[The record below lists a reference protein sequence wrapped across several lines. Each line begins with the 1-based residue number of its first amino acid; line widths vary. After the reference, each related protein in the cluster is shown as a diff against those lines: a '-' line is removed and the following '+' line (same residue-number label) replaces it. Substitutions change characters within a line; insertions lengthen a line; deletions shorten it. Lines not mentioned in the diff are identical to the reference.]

1 MKSHFSFIVG
11 IFLGVVLSLGFGSV
25 SSANPPQASANPPQ
39 KGIITVGLIQG
50 LGLNLPSKL
59 EKQSGLASNSAPAKT
74 VHRAN
79 IIPTTVSGS
88 GVRQTSGEL
97 AADSLTRDLDVSN
110 QMTLDLAPETDSMQQ
125 MTLDEPEI
133 NLTDASAEEALL
145 NSSPEPAASN
155 SMEIPN
161 VQTVE
166 NLSALDGEN
175 EAVIS
180 EPSEGLG
187 EISAAPLRERE
198 VSSDSIPNLAPA
210 SSPLENSAM
219 NTAPMAESDFAPQP
233 DSSNRHSANGL
244 KKAESSE
251 FPADFGSST
260 VTVGSGK
267 PGEAAIEGVQLS
279 RLSIQK
285 IAPEE
290 IQVGQPAVW
299 TISVRNE
306 SKITAVGV
314 QIHDVIPQGA
324 HLVSTNP
331 PANVSPDGEITWTV
345 GNMPSGTMATV
356 RMELTPMREGEIGSV
371 ASVTSRSETSAKSV
385 ATRPMLKVET
395 FGDAVVLLGNK
406 TELSIVVSNPGTGTA
421 RDVIL
426 SETVPAELQFEGGS
440 ELRYEVGDL
449 KPGESKTV
457 KLPLTAVRP
466 GKFQNRILAKS
477 GFNLGT
483 ASSLEMEVTAPA
495 IQMEIKGPSK
505 RFLDKEGTFR
515 LIATNTG
522 TATAK
527 NVEMQARIPNGWQF
541 LSANHLGTY
550 LEENQTVVWK
560 LEELGPAATAEA
572 ELVLVPKEIGNFAMS
587 YSAVADTCQ
596 TVNGTKNLSVEG
608 IAALMFQVVDSNDP
622 VQIGEDTKY
631 TVEVVNQGSKPAED
645 VQVTIDI
652 PSGLQIVSS
661 EETARSV
668 SLQSG
673 AQIVFQ
679 PISSLAPKATKVYRF
694 TLRGVTS
701 GDQRVVVKLS
711 SREFQTPIIKEES
724 TRVFAE

>member
-1 MKSHFSFIVG
+1 MKSHFSLIIG
-11 IFLGVVLSLGFGSV
+11 ILLGVVLLLGMGSFSV
-25 SSANPPQASANPPQ
+25 ADPPQ
-39 KGIITVGLIQG
+39 KGIVTVGLIRG
-50 LGLNLPSKL
+50 LGLNVPPKL
-59 EKQSGLASNSAPAKT
+59 EERSGLASNSTPVKE
-74 VHRAN
+74 VHQAN

-88 GVRQTSGEL
+88 GIRQTSGEL
-97 AADSLTRDLDVSN
+97 PDDSLVSDLNIDLPE
-110 QMTLDLAPETDSMQQ
+110 MTLDPASSADTAQQ

-133 NLTDASAEEALL
+133 DLPGAQTQDSQAQDALPGS
-145 NSSPEPAASN
+145 NQGVAASN
-155 SMEIPN
+155 PMEIPN

-175 EAVIS
+175 GIVIS
-180 EPSEGLG
+180 DPKESEGEKSTASLG
-187 EISAAPLRERE
+187 EMEIKSASLPDLT
-198 VSSDSIPNLAPA
+198 PA
-210 SSPLENSAM
+210 SSPLENSTM
-219 NTAPMAESDFAPQP
+219 NSTQAESPGR
-233 DSSNRHSANGL
+233 STVNGL

-251 FPADFGSST
+251 FPSDFGSST
-260 VTVGSGK
+260 VTEGSGK

-285 IAPEE
+285 TAPEE

-314 QIHDVIPQGA
+314 QIHDVIPQGTR
-324 HLVSTNP
+324 LESTNP
-331 PANVSPDGEITWTV
+331 PADVSPSGEITWTV

-356 RMELTPMREGEIGSV
+356 RMELTPIREGEIGSV
-371 ASVTSRSETSAKSV
+371 ASVTSRSESSAKSI

-395 FGDAVVLLGNK
+395 FGDSVVLIGSK
-406 TELSIVVSNPGTGTA
+406 TELNIVVSNPGTGTA
-421 RDVIL
+421 RDVVL
-426 SETVPAELQFEGGS
+426 SETVPPELQFEGGS

-457 KLPLTAVRP
+457 KLPLTAVRA

-477 GFNLGT
+477 GPNLGT
-483 ASSLEMEVTAPA
+483 DSLLAMEVTAPA
-495 IQMEIKGPSK
+495 IQMEMKGPSK
-505 RFLDKEGTFR
+505 RFLDKEGTFH
-515 LIATNTG
+515 LVATNSG
-522 TATAK
+522 TAAAR
-527 NVEMQARIPNGWQF
+527 NLEMQARIPNGWEF

-550 LEENQTVVWK
+550 MKENQTVVWK

-587 YSAVADTCQ
+587 YSAVADSCQ

-622 VQIGEDTKY
+622 VQIGEETKY

-645 VQVTIDI
+645 VQVQILV
-652 PSGLQIVSS
+652 PAGLQIVSS

-668 SLQSG
+668 NLQNG
-673 AQIVFQ
+673 AQIDFQ

-694 TLRGVTS
+694 TLKGVTS

>member
-1 MKSHFSFIVG
+1 MKSHFSIIVG
-11 IFLGVVLSLGFGSV
+11 ILLGVILSLGFGSV
-25 SSANPPQASANPPQ
+25 SLANPPQ
-39 KGIITVGLIQG
+39 KGIITVGLIRG
-50 LGLNLPSKL
+50 LGINMSPNTGESS
-59 EKQSGLASNSAPAKT
+59 ELAAKT
-74 VHRAN
+74 PSRKAVHQAN
-79 IIPTTVSGS
+79 VIPTTVSGS
-88 GVRQTSGEL
+88 EIRQTSGEL
-97 AADSLTRDLDVSN
+97 TNDSLAVDLGNSGE
-110 QMTLDLAPETDSMQQ
+110 MSLDLAPAAAPDQE

-133 NLTDASAEEALL
+133 DLADTSFPDEL
-145 NSSPEPAASN
+145 PTSN
-155 SMEIPN
+155 SMEISED
-161 VQTVE
+161 QTVE
-166 NLSALDGEN
+166 NLSVLDGEN
-175 EAVIS
+175 KN
-180 EPSEGLG
+180 EPSGPQEGLSD
-187 EISAAPLRERE
+187 ISLAPLAEQE
-198 VSSDSIPNLAPA
+198 MNQEMVPA
-210 SSPLENSAM
+210 SAPMVSPLENPAST
-219 NTAPMAESDFAPQP
+219 NDFAPLAE
-233 DSSNRHSANGL
+233 SSNPTSVNEL
-244 KKAESSE
+244 KKAESTD
-251 FPADFGSST
+251 FPADFGSVSAT
-260 VTVGSGK
+260 EGSGK

-285 IAPEE
+285 VAPEE
-290 IQVGQPAVW
+290 IQVGQPATW

-306 SKITAVGV
+306 SKITAIGV

-324 HLVSTNP
+324 RLESTNP
-331 PANVSPDGEITWTV
+331 PAQVSENGEITWTV

-356 RMELTPMREGEIGSV
+356 KLELTPTREGEIGSV
-371 ASVTSRSETSAKSV
+371 ASVTSRSESSAKSI

-426 SETVPAELQFEGGS
+426 SETVPPELQFDGGT

-449 KPGESKTV
+449 RAGESKTV

-477 GFNLGT
+477 GPNLGT

-495 IQMEIKGPSK
+495 IQMEIQGPSK

-522 TATAK
+522 TAAAK
-527 NVEMQARIPNGWQF
+527 NLEMQARIPNGWQF

-550 LEENQTVVWK
+550 MQDNQTVVWK
-560 LEELGPAATAEA
+560 LEELDPAATAEA
-572 ELVLVPKEIGNFAMS
+572 ELVLVPKEIGSFAMS
-587 YSAVADTCQ
+587 YSAVADSCQ
-596 TVNGTKNLSVEG
+596 TVNGTKNLTVEG

-622 VQIGEDTKY
+622 VQVGEETKY

-668 SLQSG
+668 SLQGGS
-673 AQIVFQ
+673 QIVFQ

-694 TLRGVTS
+694 TLKGITS

>member
-1 MKSHFSFIVG
+1 MKSHFSLIVG
-11 IFLGVVLSLGFGSV
+11 ILLGVVFSLEMGSFSV
-25 SSANPPQASANPPQ
+25 AEPPQ
-39 KGIITVGLIQG
+39 KGIVTVGLIRG
-50 LGLNLPSKL
+50 LGLNLPSNI
-59 EKQSGLASNSAPAKT
+59 EERSGLASNSTPSKT

-79 IIPTTVSGS
+79 VIPTTVSGS

-97 AADSLTRDLDVSN
+97 ADDSLVSDLEAVSPE
-110 QMTLDLAPETDSMQQ
+110 MTLDPASPVEPAGQ

-133 NLTDASAEEALL
+133 DLSDAATLEEF
-145 NSSPEPAASN
+145 AASN
-155 SMEIPN
+155 QDPAPSGSMEIPS

-175 EAVIS
+175 E
-180 EPSEGLG
+180 
-187 EISAAPLRERE
+187 SAA
-198 VSSDSIPNLAPA
+198 LAPGS
-210 SSPLENSAM
+210 SSPENSAG
-219 NTAPMAESDFAPQP
+219 NTASASEGFAPVMETLPGNGSTGPLKQAESMDSQTNFGPASVTEG
-233 DSSNRHSANGL
+233 SSNLVGR
-244 KKAESSE
+244 SS
-251 FPADFGSST
+251 S
-260 VTVGSGK
+260 VTEGSGK

-285 IAPEE
+285 TAPEE
-290 IQVGQPAVW
+290 IQVGQPATW

-324 HLVSTNP
+324 RLESANP
-331 PANVSPDGEITWTV
+331 PADVSPNGEITWNV

-356 RMELTPMREGEIGSV
+356 RMELTPIREGEIGSV
-371 ASVTSRSETSAKSV
+371 ASVTSRSESSAKSI

-395 FGDAVVLLGNK
+395 FGDSVVLIGNK
-406 TELSIVVSNPGTGTA
+406 TELNIVVSNPGTGTA
-421 RDVIL
+421 RDVVL
-426 SETVPAELQFEGGS
+426 SETVPPELQFEGGS

-457 KLPLTAVRP
+457 KLPLTAVRA

-477 GFNLGT
+477 GPNLGT
-483 ASSLEMEVTAPA
+483 DSLLAMEVTAPI
-495 IQMEIKGPSK
+495 IQMEMKGPSK

-515 LIATNTG
+515 LVATNSG
-522 TATAK
+522 TAPAK
-527 NVEMQARIPNGWQF
+527 NLELQARIPNGWEF
-541 LSANHLGTY
+541 LSANHLGAY
-550 LEENQTVVWK
+550 MKESQTVVWK

-587 YSAVADTCQ
+587 YSAVADSCQ

-622 VQIGEDTKY
+622 VQIGEETKY

-645 VQVTIDI
+645 VQVQILV
-652 PSGLQIVSS
+652 PAGLQIVSS

-668 SLQSG
+668 NLQNG
-673 AQIVFQ
+673 AQIDFQ

-694 TLRGVTS
+694 TLKGVTS

>member
-1 MKSHFSFIVG
+1 MKSHFLFIIG
-11 IFLGVVLSLGFGSV
+11 IFLGVILSYGLDSV
-25 SSANPPQASANPPQ
+25 SSANPPQ
-39 KGIITVGLIQG
+39 KGAITVGLIRG
-50 LGLNLPSKL
+50 LGLDLPSKL
-59 EKQSGLASNSAPAKT
+59 EDQSGLASNSKPAKP

-97 AADSLTRDLDVSN
+97 DVEPLVSDLNIPSEMTLDPGPAADS
-110 QMTLDLAPETDSMQQ
+110 AQQ

-133 NLTDASAEEALL
+133 NLENTQMPEELP
-145 NSSPEPAASN
+145 NSIQEPAASN

-175 EAVIS
+175 EIIIS
-180 EPSEGLG
+180 EPQEGVG
-187 EISAAPLRERE
+187 EISSASLGELEITRET
-198 VSSDSIPNLAPA
+198 APA
-210 SSPLENSAM
+210 AGN
-219 NTAPMAESDFAPQP
+219 DFVPSVE
-233 DSSNRHSANGL
+233 SSNRHSVNEL
-244 KKAESSE
+244 KKAESTD
-251 FPADFGSST
+251 FPADFGSSS
-260 VTVGSGK
+260 VTEGSGK

-285 IAPEE
+285 FAPEE

-331 PANVSPDGEITWTV
+331 IAQVSSNGEITWNV

-421 RDVIL
+421 RDVVL
-426 SETVPAELQFEGGS
+426 SETVPPELQFEGGS

-483 ASSLEMEVTAPA
+483 DSSLEMEVTAPA

-515 LIATNTG
+515 LIATNSG

-527 NVEMQARIPNGWQF
+527 NVEMQARIPNGWEF

-550 LEENQTVVWK
+550 MQENQTVVWK
-560 LEELGPAATAEA
+560 LEELGPAASAEA

-622 VQIGEDTKY
+622 VQIGEETKY

-645 VQVTIDI
+645 VQVTINI

-668 SLQSG
+668 NLQDG